1 MYYVNTMRGVM
12 KRTQRINRITR
23 RRPPRKSKFW
33 PIVLVIAAL
42 GLLLQLV
49 FVGAVATVSGA
60 GAASYY
66 NTVSAEGLKKL
77 SHTTRPQDIQPT
89 RILDRHGQLLLE
101 INDSS
106 RGLYKYEPLSKMPR
120 YMKDSIVASE
130 DNTFYT
136 NQGVD
141 PNGVARALQGA
152 LHGHFTSGGSTITQQ
167 LVKRLVLNDKQDV
180 RRKLQEI
187 VIARAMAQ
195 PGTGWTKDKIL
206 SLYLNTVDFGYPA
219 TGVEAAAR
227 VYFGKDIWRLDLAQ
241 CALLAGLV
249 QAPSLYDPITNG
261 PTNALWRLRTHVLP
275 NLVKYNYITQTQA
288 DAAYAEAKTFK
299 FDAPPWSLPAATS
312 VAPYWTDWIEK
323 LLTYGGSNDKDTHTD
338 PTLAAIVA
346 QAGGLS
352 AGLTITTTLDLKLY
366 QHTQQV
372 MQQQLANLKGNNVQ
386 DAAVVQIDPK
396 TSECINMV
404 GGVDYSTHGS
414 YYNMAAIPRQPGSS
428 FKVFT
433 YLTAFKQGWSPAT
446 MILDQ
451 QKSWPDPTTANPNNQ
466 YTPQNYDKSF
476 HGAVTVRMA
485 LSNSFN
491 IPAVKTIDAVGP
503 ANVVK
508 TAEDMGVP
516 YLSTYKG
523 RPPLSLT
530 LGSEAVPLWQMAQG
544 YNTVANGGVYRP
556 MDSVLAI
563 SDANGNTLYTYKTP
577 PGAQVLAPQ
586 YAYMMESVM
595 KDNFSRVAAFN
606 QGSALQL
613 GPDAQFPTNVPA
625 AVKTGTTQDF
635 RDNLTIGFT
644 PNLLTATWVGNP
656 DNTPMNQIEG
666 VTGAGPIWHD
676 TMEWTLK
683 DLNLPIEN
691 FTIPP
696 GIVLARVSS
705 GASTA
710 TPYLPYLADQYTR
723 WPIVDVFPIGAVP
736 HTYDPG
742 TEDSLAEY
750 RVLGQSFSVDG
761 GAYDSS
767 FQGDVSLSPA
777 AIMNIGQNA
786 NGVTS
791 GTPAPG
797 AAPGTTTQPGTTG
810 TGAPGSSITVP
821 YNPGSHA
828 NVCGGGSYTYT
839 PVYTNGV
846 VTGYSVHCA

>member
-1 MYYVNTMRGVM
+1 M

-49 FVGAVATVSGA
+49 LVGAVVTASGA
-60 GAASYY
+60 GVTSYY

-101 INDSS
+101 INDPT
-106 RGLYKYEPLSKMPR
+106 RGLYQYEPLSKMPR

-130 DNTFYT
+130 DNNFYT

-141 PNGVARALQGA
+141 PNGIARALQGA
-152 LHGHFTSGGSTITQQ
+152 LHGHITSGGSTITQQ
-167 LVKRLVLNDKQDV
+167 LVKNLVLNNSYNVQ
-180 RRKLQEI
+180 RKFQEI
-187 VIARAMAQ
+187 VIARAMSQ

-206 SLYLNTVDFGYPA
+206 NLYLNTVYFGHQA

-227 VYFGKDIWRLDLAQ
+227 VYFGKDIWQLDLAQ

-249 QAPSLYDPITNG
+249 QAPSLYDPIANG
-261 PTNALWRLRTHVLP
+261 PTDALRRLRSHVLP
-275 NLVKYNYITQTQA
+275 NLVKYNYISQTQA
-288 DAAYAEAKTFK
+288 NAAYAEAKTFT
-299 FDAPPWSLPAATS
+299 FNAPPWNLPATTS
-312 VAPYWTDWIEK
+312 VAPYWTDWIAK
-323 LLTYGGSNDKDTHTD
+323 LLTYGGSNDKDIHTD
-338 PTLAAIVA
+338 PALAAIVA

-372 MQQQLANLKGNNVQ
+372 MQQQLVNLGGNNVQ

-396 TSECINMV
+396 TSQCINMV
-404 GGVDYSTHGS
+404 GGVNYSKQGS
-414 YYNMAAIPRQPGSS
+414 FFNMAAIPRQPGSS
-428 FKVFT
+428 FKVYT
-433 YLTAFKQGWSPAT
+433 YLTAFKQGWSPAS

-451 QKSWPDPTTANPNNQ
+451 PKSWLDPTTANPNNQ
-466 YTPQNYDKSF
+466 YTPSNYDLSF
-476 HGAVTVRMA
+476 HGAVSVRMA
-485 LSNSFN
+485 LSNSYN
-491 IPAVKTIDAVGP
+491 VPAVKTIDAVGP

-508 TAEDMGVP
+508 TAEDMGVTSLAQNP
-516 YLSTYKG
+516 DVLNG

-544 YNTVANGGVYRP
+544 YNTIANGGVYRP

-563 SDANGNTLYTYKTP
+563 ADANGNTLYTYKTP
-577 PGAQVLAPQ
+577 PGARVLAPQ

-595 KDNFSRVAAFN
+595 KDNSARVAAFN
-606 QGSALQL
+606 TGSALQL
-613 GPDAQFPTNVPA
+613 GPDTQFPTNVPT

-656 DNTPMNQIEG
+656 DNTKMNQIEG
-666 VTGAGPIWHD
+666 VTGAGPIWHE

-696 GIVLARVSS
+696 GIALVRVSS
-705 GASTA
+705 GSSGA

-723 WPIVDVFPIGAVP
+723 WPIVDVFPIGAIP

-761 GAYDSS
+761 GAYDAA

-777 AIMNIGQNA
+777 AIMNVGQNA
-786 NGVTS
+786 GGVT
-791 GTPAPG
+791 GGAPG
-797 AAPGTTTQPGTTG
+797 AAPAPGTTG
-810 TGAPGSSITVP
+810 TGTPGSSITVP

-828 NVCGGGSYTYT
+828 NVCGGGFYTYT
-839 PVYTNGV
+839 PVYTNGAV
-846 VTGYSVHCA
+846 SGYSVHCA

>member
-1 MYYVNTMRGVM
+1 M

-49 FVGAVATVSGA
+49 LVGAVVTASGA
-60 GAASYY
+60 GVTSYY

-101 INDSS
+101 INDLS
-106 RGLYKYEPLSKMPR
+106 RGLYQYQPLSKMPR

-130 DNTFYT
+130 DNNFYT

-141 PNGVARALQGA
+141 PNGIARALQGA
-152 LHGHFTSGGSTITQQ
+152 LHGHITSGGSTITQQ
-167 LVKRLVLNDKQDV
+167 LVKNLVLNNSYNVQ
-180 RRKLQEI
+180 RKFQEI
-187 VIARAMAQ
+187 VIARAMSQ

-206 SLYLNTVDFGYPA
+206 NLYLNTVYFGHQA

-227 VYFGKDIWRLDLAQ
+227 VYFGKDIWQLDLAQ

-249 QAPSLYDPITNG
+249 QAPSLYDPIANG
-261 PTNALWRLRTHVLP
+261 PTDALRRLRSHVLP
-275 NLVKYNYITQTQA
+275 NLVKYNYISQTQA
-288 DAAYAEAKTFK
+288 NAAYAEAKTFT
-299 FDAPPWSLPAATS
+299 FNAPPWNLPATTS
-312 VAPYWTDWIEK
+312 VAPYWTDWIAK
-323 LLTYGGSNDKDTHTD
+323 LLTYGGSNDKDIHTD
-338 PTLAAIVA
+338 PALAAIVA

-372 MQQQLANLKGNNVQ
+372 MQQQLVNLGGNNVQ

-396 TSECINMV
+396 TSQCINMV
-404 GGVDYSTHGS
+404 GGVNYSKQGS
-414 YYNMAAIPRQPGSS
+414 FFNMAAIPRQPGSS
-428 FKVFT
+428 FKVYT
-433 YLTAFKQGWSPAT
+433 YLTAFKQGWSPAS

-451 QKSWPDPTTANPNNQ
+451 PKSWPDPTTANPDHQ
-466 YTPQNYDKSF
+466 YTPSNYDLSF
-476 HGAVTVRMA
+476 HGAVSVRMA
-485 LSNSFN
+485 LSNSYN
-491 IPAVKTIDAVGP
+491 VPAVKTIGAVGP

-508 TAEDMGVP
+508 TAEDMGVTSLAQNP
-516 YLSTYKG
+516 DVLNG

-544 YNTVANGGVYRP
+544 YNTIANGGVYRP

-563 SDANGNTLYTYKTP
+563 ADANGNTLYTYKTP
-577 PGAQVLAPQ
+577 PGARVLAPQ

-595 KDNFSRVAAFN
+595 KDNSARVAAFN
-606 QGSALQL
+606 TGSALQL
-613 GPDAQFPTNVPA
+613 GPDTQFPTNVPT

-656 DNTPMNQIEG
+656 DNTKMNQIEG
-666 VTGAGPIWHD
+666 VTGAGPIWHE

-696 GIVLARVSS
+696 GIALVRVSS
-705 GASTA
+705 GSSGA

-723 WPIVDVFPIGAVP
+723 WPIVDVFPIGAIP
-736 HTYDPG
+736 HTYDPD
-742 TEDSLAEY
+742 TEDSLTEY

-761 GAYDSS
+761 GAYDAA
-767 FQGDVSLSPA
+767 FQGDVSLSPV
-777 AIMNIGQNA
+777 AIMNVGQNA
-786 NGVTS
+786 GGVT
-791 GTPAPG
+791 GGAPG
-797 AAPGTTTQPGTTG
+797 AAPAPGTTG

-828 NVCGGGSYTYT
+828 NVCGGGFYTYT
-839 PVYTNGV
+839 PVYTNGAV
-846 VTGYSVHCA
+846 SGYSVHCA

>member
-1 MYYVNTMRGVM
+1 M

-49 FVGAVATVSGA
+49 LVGAVVTASGA
-60 GAASYY
+60 GVASYY

-77 SHTTRPQDIQPT
+77 AHTTRPQDIQPT
-89 RILDRHGQLLLE
+89 RILDRHGHLLLE

-106 RGLYKYEPLSKMPR
+106 RGLYQYQPLSKMPR

-130 DNTFYT
+130 DNNFYT

-141 PNGVARALQGA
+141 PNGLGRVLRGA
-152 LHGHFTSGGSTITQQ
+152 LRGHITSGGSTITQQ
-167 LVKRLVLNDKQDV
+167 LVKNLVLNSQQNV
-180 RRKLQEI
+180 QRKLQEI
-187 VIARAMAQ
+187 VIARAMSQ
-195 PGTGWTKDKIL
+195 PGTGWTKNKIL
-206 SLYLNTVDFGYPA
+206 DLYLNTVYFGAQA

-227 VYFGKDIWRLDLAQ
+227 VYFGKDIWQLDLAQ

-249 QAPSLYDPITNG
+249 QAPSLYDPIANG
-261 PTNALWRLRTHVLP
+261 PTSALDRLRYHVLP
-275 NLVKYNYITQTQA
+275 NLVNYKYISQA
-288 DAAYAEAKTFK
+288 QAHAALAEAKTFT
-299 FDAPPWSLPAATS
+299 FNAPPWNLPATTS

-323 LLTYGGSNDKDTHTD
+323 LLTYGGSNDKDIHTD
-338 PTLAAIVA
+338 PALAAIVA

-352 AGLTITTTLDLKLY
+352 AGLTITTTLDLTLY

-372 MQQQLANLKGNNVQ
+372 MQQQLASLSGLNVR

-396 TSECINMV
+396 TAECINMV
-404 GGVDYSTHGS
+404 GGVDYSKQGS

-433 YLTAFKQGWSPAT
+433 YLTAFKQGWYPSK

-451 QKSWPDPTTANPNNQ
+451 PTSWPDPTLTNPNNQ
-466 YTPQNYDKSF
+466 YTPQNYDKAF

-485 LSNSFN
+485 LANSFN
-491 IPAVKTIDAVGP
+491 VPAVETIHAVGP

-508 TAEDMGVP
+508 TAEDMGVTSLAQNP
-516 YLSTYKG
+516 DILNG
-523 RPPLSLT
+523 HPPLSLT

-556 MDSVLAI
+556 MNSVLAI
-563 SDANGNTLYTYKTP
+563 ADANGDTLYTYKTP
-577 PGAQVLAPQ
+577 PGTRVLAPQ
-586 YAYMMESVM
+586 YAYMMESIL
-595 KDNFSRVAAFN
+595 KDNSARVAAFN
-606 QGSALQL
+606 TGSVLQL

-625 AVKTGTTQDF
+625 AVKTGTTQF
-635 RDNLTIGFT
+635 FNDNLTIGFT

-656 DNTPMNQIEG
+656 DNSPMNQVEG
-666 VTGAGPIWHD
+666 ITGAGPIWHD

-683 DLNLPIEN
+683 RLNLPIEN

-696 GIVLARVSS
+696 GIVLAKVSS
-705 GASTA
+705 TG
-710 TPYLPYLADQYTR
+710 YLAGQYTR
-723 WPIVDVFPIGAVP
+723 WPIVDVFPIGVVP

-767 FQGDVSLSPA
+767 FQGDVSLSPE
-777 AIMNIGQNA
+777 AIMNVGQNA
-786 NGVTS
+786 NGVAGS
-791 GTPAPG
+791 TPIPG

-828 NVCGGGSYTYT
+828 NVCGGGFYTYT

-846 VTGYSVHCA
+846 VTGYSVHCG

>member
-1 MYYVNTMRGVM
+1 M

-49 FVGAVATVSGA
+49 LVGAVVTASGA
-60 GAASYY
+60 GATNYY

-77 SHTTRPQDIQPT
+77 AHTTRPQDIQPT
-89 RILDRHGQLLLE
+89 RILDRHGHLLLE
-101 INDSS
+101 INDSN
-106 RGLYKYEPLSKMPR
+106 RGLYQYQPLSKMPR
-120 YMKDSIVASE
+120 YMKDSIIASE
-130 DNTFYT
+130 DNNFYT

-141 PNGVARALQGA
+141 PNGLGRVLRGA
-152 LHGHFTSGGSTITQQ
+152 LRGHITSGGSTITQQ
-167 LVKRLVLNDKQDV
+167 LVKNLVLNSQQNV
-180 RRKLQEI
+180 QRKLQEI
-187 VIARAMAQ
+187 AIARAMSQ
-195 PGTGWTKDKIL
+195 PGTGWTKNKIL
-206 SLYLNTVDFGYPA
+206 DLYLNTVYFGDQA

-227 VYFGKDIWRLDLAQ
+227 VYFGKDIWQLDLAQ

-249 QAPSLYDPITNG
+249 QAPSLFDPIANG
-261 PTNALWRLRTHVLP
+261 PTSALDRLRYHVLP
-275 NLVKYNYITQTQA
+275 NLVNYHYITQKQA
-288 DAAYAEAKTFK
+288 NAAYAEAKTFT
-299 FDAPPWSLPAATS
+299 FNAPPWNLPATTS

-323 LLTYGGSNDKDTHTD
+323 LLTYGGSNDKDIHTD
-338 PTLAAIVA
+338 PALAAIVA

-352 AGLTITTTLDLKLY
+352 AGLTITTTLDLNLY
-366 QHTQQV
+366 RHTQQV
-372 MQQQLANLKGNNVQ
+372 MQQQLIQNLSGNNVQ

-404 GGVDYSTHGS
+404 GGVDYSKHGS

-433 YLTAFKQGWSPAT
+433 YLTSFKRGWSPAT

-485 LSNSFN
+485 LANSFN

-516 YLSTYKG
+516 YLAQDPDIRKG

-530 LGSEAVPLWQMAQG
+530 LGSEIVPLWQMAQG

-563 SDANGNTLYTYKTP
+563 ADANGNTLYTYKMP
-577 PGAQVLAPQ
+577 PGARVLAPQ
-586 YAYMMESVM
+586 YAYMMESIM
-595 KDNFSRVAAFN
+595 KDNFARVAAFN

-613 GPDAQFPTNVPA
+613 GPDTQFPTNVPA

-683 DLNLPIEN
+683 DLNLPIET

-705 GASTA
+705 GSSEAA
-710 TPYLPYLADQYTR
+710 PTPYLAGQYTR

-736 HTYDPG
+736 HAYDPG

-767 FQGDVSLSPA
+767 FQGNVSLSPQ
-777 AIMNIGQNA
+777 AIMNVGQNA
-786 NGVTS
+786 NGVTGS
-791 GTPAPG
+791 TPVPGT
-797 AAPGTTTQPGTTG
+797 APGTTGTTGTTG
-810 TGAPGSSITVP
+810 TGAPGSSITLP